1 VITLHIIGV
10 SELQAKLN
18 RDLTPHILA
27 LTGKVAKGI
36 EDRLAAY
43 PPPSE
48 GNRPKTRWT
57 PGRKYGS
64 TTWYVRGIG
73 PHWLVKSDWASG
85 RALGRV
91 VQKRRPGLGV
101 VRFRNTSEQLGQS
114 WSITQTGQYGQ
125 RINNSATYAKWV
137 HGAAS
142 QAGFHGRRGWKTD
155 RQAIQQFAGSG
166 DVETVRREF
175 IRSVWA

>member
-1 VITLHIIGV
+1 VITIHILGV

-18 RDLTPHILA
+18 RDLSPQIRDM
-27 LTGKVAKGI
+27 TGAVAKHVERI
-36 EDRLAAY
+36 VKEY
-43 PPPSE
+43 PPESE

-57 PGRKYGS
+57 PGKRSGS
-64 TTWYVRGIG
+64 TTWYVRGYG
-73 PHWLVKSDWASG
+73 PHWLVKSDWPTG
-85 RALGRV
+85 RAVGEVTQRRNRMGIVRSKKTSEYLGRQWFV
-91 VQKRRPGLGV
+91 
-101 VRFRNTSEQLGQS
+101 EQQ
-114 WSITQTGQYGQ
+114 GQYGQ
-125 RINNSATYAKWV
+125 RIINRATYAKWV
-137 HGAAS
+137 HAAGQ